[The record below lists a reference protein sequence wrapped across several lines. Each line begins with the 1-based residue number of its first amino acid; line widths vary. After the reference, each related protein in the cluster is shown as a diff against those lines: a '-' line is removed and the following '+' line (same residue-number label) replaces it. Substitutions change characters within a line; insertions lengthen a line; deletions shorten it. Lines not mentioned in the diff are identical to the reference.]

1 MTAATALRQIA
12 DDYWAGIL
20 QRNPV
25 LATFFGELS
34 FNDRLP
40 DVGPAGREAEAR
52 ELRAIQGR
60 LAVVD
65 PSPLELE
72 DRITLEMLS
81 LAVQAGLDALR
92 LRSRRARG
100 RPAGRSP
107 GLAARADELR
117 ARRHARA
124 HRASWSA
131 RYRAFGAFMAQY
143 LEALQD
149 GVRDG
154 RTAPTVAVERVLAQL
169 EQLLATP
176 VDASPL
182 LPRRRP
188 AELRAAVEQVVYP
201 AYQRCRRI

>member
-1 MTAATALRQIA
+1 MTVATALRQIA

-20 QRNPV
+20 QRSPV

-40 DVGPAGREAEAR
+40 DVGPVGREAEAR

-92 LRSRRARG
+92 LR
-100 RPAGRSP
+100 
-107 GLAARADELR
+107 LDEL
-117 ARRHARA
+117 AVDQLEGPQVWLAELTNYAPVDTTEHIDELA
-124 HRASWSA
+124 A

-176 VDASPL
+176 VDASPFAA
-182 LPRRRP
+182 PAPGSSSARRSSRWS
-188 AELRAAVEQVVYP
+188 YP
-201 AYQRCRRI
+201 AYQRCRRS